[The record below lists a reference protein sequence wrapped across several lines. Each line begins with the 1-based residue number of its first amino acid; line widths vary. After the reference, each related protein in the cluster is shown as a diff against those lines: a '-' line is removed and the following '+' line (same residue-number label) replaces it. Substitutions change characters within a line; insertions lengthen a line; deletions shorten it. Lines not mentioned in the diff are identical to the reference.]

1 MATHNRLLG
10 LGDLYLEVIAAD
22 PSAPRPA
29 WPRWFDLDRFTGA
42 PRLTNWIC
50 ACDDLEAAVAA
61 ALSAL
66 WHKLLDDTRHHS
78 VELIDRRAVEQR
90 LFADWSL
97 AFSSRQYRNTY
108 GLPGFFHTEHD
119 PVEALMEHLGLA
131 TH

>member
-1 MATHNRLLG
+1 MLERLIYRSTAAQPLGNMHLCHLLACARRANTRQGITGQLAYADGVFLQCVEGSAT
-10 LGDLYLEVIAAD
+10 
-22 PSAPRPA
+22 
-29 WPRWFDLDRFTGA
+29 
-42 PRLTNWIC
+42 
-50 ACDDLEAAVAA
+50 

-90 LFADWSL
+90 LFGDWSL